1 MSWVHHQMPGITDR
15 RMTMNKTLNE
25 ILQDLADL
33 GYTALD
39 LKEEITMGQPSISDC
54 VEKINK
60 IHQVL
65 IFNQDKLK
73 ELTSGERIM
82 QDTEQPSINFIFTH
96 KGKEFEI
103 VLGSSGEDHSIRDKD
118 ETHMTIIRC
127 EPDDNNNITWEYGE
141 AVFESIINLNEG
153 EE

>member
-39 LKEEITMGQPSISDC
+39 LKEEITTGQPSISDC
-54 VEKINK
+54 VKKINK
-60 IHQVL
+60 IYQVL
-65 IFNQDKLK
+65 IFNQDKLI
-73 ELTSGERIM
+73 ELT
-82 QDTEQPSINFIFTH
+82 
-96 KGKEFEI
+96 K
-103 VLGSSGEDHSIRDKD
+103 
-118 ETHMTIIRC
+118 
-127 EPDDNNNITWEYGE
+127 
-141 AVFESIINLNEG
+141 G